1 MSKAKRN
8 QGGHV
13 ARMPSGH
20 RMVTN
25 YAETASRY
33 VRRDMDIP
41 YKAHVRSM
49 FGAVRYGEALTW
61 ATVSP
66 WVAGSIPA
74 RRATLNSYVGLRV
87 THIHGHTWAQR
98 LDHPGPLSTSGGPER
113 GSEATC
119 PFLDRFSGRPV
130 QILPGLAGVNCLN
143 SRWKRRLLFL
153 TSDFRQT
160 CRHRRFT

>member
-1 MSKAKRN
+1 
-8 QGGHV
+8 
-13 ARMPSGH
+13 
-20 RMVTN
+20 MVTN

-66 WVAGSIPA
+66 WVTGSIPA

-98 LDHPGPLSTSGGPER
+98 LDHPGRYLLLAGPSGGLGQPVHFWT
-113 GSEATC
+113 GF
-119 PFLDRFSGRPV
+119 PGDRFRS
-130 QILPGLAGVNCLN
+130 CLVWQV
-143 SRWKRRLLFL
+143 SIV
-153 TSDFRQT
+153 
-160 CRHRRFT
+160 